1 MIYARYLSFFI
12 NIVIRKPPHGKDFRS
27 YRANTMQERHTD
39 RERYFRELAQ
49 TSKEFYIDYL
59 QKFKSIGAGTRVLEI
74 GCGEGGNLLPFAE
87 AGCSVTGIDLAA
99 NKIEHANEYFA
110 KRNMPGEFI
119 SGNFLNMP
127 AWDDRFD
134 IVLIHDVIEHIE
146 PEDKPAFFSG
156 IKKFLKP
163 DGIVFFG
170 FPAWQMPF
178 GGHQQICRSGV
189 CSKVPFMHLLPVSL
203 YRGYLKIFKED
214 PARIDEL
221 LSIKHSKM
229 TPEKFERLCK
239 ETGFHIVER
248 KLWLISPHY
257 KAKFHLRPTRLRL
270 GLDRVPFLRNFFST
284 SCFYIVS
291 AK

>member
-1 MIYARYLSFFI
+1 MLSKFFQ
-12 NIVIRKPPHGKDFRS
+12 NRLTTRPLPGHQTN
-27 YRANTMQERHTD
+27 AMQERHTD

-49 TSKEFYIDYL
+49 TSREFYIDYL
-59 QKFKSIGAGTRVLEI
+59 RKFKNIGDGTRVLEI

-99 NKIEHANEYFA
+99 NKIANAKEYFA

-127 AWDDRFD
+127 ARDDRFD

-146 PEDKPAFFSG
+146 PDDKPAFFSG
-156 IKKFLKP
+156 IKRFLKT

-189 CSKVPFMHLLPVSL
+189 CSKVPFMHLLPASL
-203 YRGYLKIFKED
+203 YRGYLRIFKED
-214 PARIDEL
+214 PAKIDEL
-221 LSIKHSKM
+221 LSIKRSKM
-229 TPEKFERLCK
+229 TPEKFERLCR
-239 ETGFHIVER
+239 ETGFQIMER

-270 GLDRVPFLRNFFST
+270 GLDHIPFLRNFLST

-291 AK
+291 AR

>member
-1 MIYARYLSFFI
+1 MLSKFFQ
-12 NIVIRKPPHGKDFRS
+12 NRLTTRPLPGHQTN
-27 YRANTMQERHTD
+27 AMQERHTD

-49 TSKEFYIDYL
+49 TSREFYIDYL
-59 QKFKSIGAGTRVLEI
+59 RKFKNVGAGTRVLEI

-87 AGCSVTGIDLAA
+87 AGCCVTGIDLAA
-99 NKIEHANEYFA
+99 NKIENAKEYFA

-127 AWDDRFD
+127 ARDDRFD

-156 IKKFLKP
+156 LKKFLKP

-178 GGHQQICRSGV
+178 GGHQQICLSGV
-189 CSKVPFMHLLPVSL
+189 CSKVPFMHLLPASF
-203 YRGYLKIFKED
+203 YRGYLRIFKED
-214 PARIDEL
+214 PAKIDEL
-221 LSIKHSKM
+221 LSIKRSKM
-229 TPEKFERLCK
+229 TPEKFERLCR
-239 ETGFHIVER
+239 ETGFQIVER

-257 KAKFHLRPTRLRL
+257 KAKFNLRPTRLRL
-270 GLDRVPFLRNFFST
+270 GLDHIPFLRNFLST

-291 AK
+291 AR